1 MLIYMSFS
9 AEKNSKV
16 ALQEHRHLLRILLMH
31 ELETSKVAKFWWSGK
46 FNVQAESI
54 ITQHSAQSGMTSF
67 SCSIAKWSVYTIIH
81 QEHPLA
87 YSLFIDL
94 LEKVVPTIQTLQDND
109 EVKKLF
115 WDGCK
120 HLLPSCFSTI
130 KKIRNKAAT
139 DKNSVK
145 TLAEVI
151 TIISK
156 ITSLEIPITVD
167 LYPRDVYGW
176 CKPEID
182 EGRMEVETVLK
193 HCVEAGAMEWFEHIN
208 ENGTGKT
215 GDDDE
220 QQLEYL
226 VKLIQLIR
234 TDLQK
239 ALELYAKIFEQ

>member
-1 MLIYMSFS
+1 MSFS

-46 FNVQAESI
+46 FNIQAESI
-54 ITQHSAQSGMTSF
+54 LTQHSAQSGMSPF
-67 SCSIAKWSVYTIIH
+67 NCSMAKWSVFTNIH

-87 YSLFIDL
+87 YSLFIEL

-120 HLLPSCFSTI
+120 QLLPSCFSTI
-130 KKIRNKAAT
+130 RKIRNKAAT
-139 DKNSVK
+139 DKNLVK

-151 TIISK
+151 HIISR

-182 EGRMEVETVLK
+182 EGHIEVETVLK
-193 HCVEAGAMEWFEHIN
+193 HCVEAGALEWFEHIN
-208 ENGTGKT
+208 ENTGKID
-215 GDDDE
+215 DDDE

-239 ALELYAKIFEQ
+239 ALELYDKVFQK